1 VQPKERI
8 YEQNNRTDHGA
19 SGAGDGTTSR
29 ATSKI
34 KLTARWQI
42 GPETISGNTE
52 WKMRLKKIQST
63 SKRLISTA
71 GCLIFLALP
80 QGALKGDTVDPADEK
95 AIQERN
101 ETFVAAFNR
110 GDIKAMAASY
120 APDCDFL
127 SAEGQ
132 RVKGRDAMGKIFRQG
147 LCGKQGAEAQAYA
160 QLPPLPHTGRSDRRW
175 RLGNN
180 GPPRGKGVERTLY
193 GDLDETR
200 WAVVGRL

>member
-1 VQPKERI
+1 MTKALLVRSSCNQKKEFMSRTIEPITAHLVRATEQPV
-8 YEQNNRTDHGA
+8 A
-19 SGAGDGTTSR
+19 P
-29 ATSKI
+29 TSKI

-52 WKMRLKKIQST
+52 WKMRLEKIQST

-132 RVKGRDAMGKIFRQG
+132 RVKGRDAMEKYFAKGFAESKG
-147 LCGKQGAEAQAYA
+147 LRLKHTHNSLRFLTPDVAIDDGA
-160 QLPPLPHTGRSDRRW
+160 
-175 RLGNN
+175 
-180 GPPRGKGVERTLY
+180 
-193 GDLDETR
+193 
-200 WAVVGRL
+200 